1 MNKTNS
7 MDVEY
12 CTTLQGAILKGTSLM
27 ERKMEEAER
36 LDSPVIQCVENSRTT
51 CRMDLVCSSFQTE
64 IRMKATGT

>member
-7 MDVEY
+7 MDVESY
-12 CTTLQGAILKGTSLM
+12 TIPLGVILKVTLLM